1 MATTTQSNVFL
12 PELVA
17 EAVKTEMGKAD
28 AFSSARMASFGI
40 IKTDMPDG
48 PGMIGKEVRIPHIS
62 MVGDYTD
69 LNDGVDIT
77 PRSMTSDYA
86 TASVARSGLGIDV
99 TSWANDISPA
109 LTPEQAFAK
118 QWMQKLNKKID
129 KTLMSVAVASS
140 GLPTSQVI
148 DSYSATTPVYANY
161 DAFVDLKGTLNDRSF
176 ERYGLLMHSKVA
188 TQLRKTKDSIGRN
201 IDLWSLLPSLFDDR
215 LDIVVSDRCAVS
227 DGVFVVTES
236 GTTPPDVTLT
246 GTPNRRIIFRMECT
260 TLGARGTA
268 IVRTSINGG
277 LTWKTGI
284 TTAATFTLVDPDDDD
299 ASTGVTINYESATAA
314 VNNVWT
320 ATGTM
325 KAATVLLAPKSLAF
339 WMNGAHATPEYIR
352 APAGDRHSWYSNL
365 YYASARYSHDYENER
380 RPDVSILYTN
390 IPV

>member
-12 PELVA
+12 PELLA

-28 AFSSARMASFGI
+28 AFTSARMASYAV
-40 IKTDMPDG
+40 IKTDMPEG
-48 PGMIGKEVRIPHIS
+48 PGSIGKEVRIPHIS
-62 MVGDYTD
+62 MIGNYTD

-77 PRSMTSDYA
+77 PRSIASDYT
-86 TASVARSGLGIDV
+86 TASVARAGLALDV
-99 TSWANDISPA
+99 TTWANDASPA

-118 QWMQKLNKKID
+118 QWVQKLNKKID
-129 KTLMSVAVASS
+129 TTLMSAAVASS
-140 GLPTSQVI
+140 GMPTSQVI

-161 DAFVDLKGTLNDRSF
+161 DSFVDLKGTLNDREF

-188 TQLRKTKDSIGRN
+188 TQLRKTKDSVGRN
-201 IDLWSLLPSLFDDR
+201 IDLWSLLPSLFDNR
-215 LDIVVSDRCAVS
+215 LDIVISDRCAIS
-227 DGVFVVTES
+227 DGTFVVTES

-246 GTPNRRIIFRMECT
+246 GTPNRRINFRMECT

-268 IVRTSINGG
+268 VVRTSINGG

-284 TTAATFTLVDPDDDD
+284 TTAATFSLLDPDDDD
-299 ASTGVTINYESATAA
+299 ASTGVTVNYENASAA

-320 ATGTM
+320 ATGTQ

-339 WMNGAHATPEYIR
+339 WMNGSLVAPEYER
-352 APAGDRHSWYSNL
+352 KVLGDRKIWASNL
-365 YYASARYSHDYENER
+365 YYASARFTHDYENER
-380 RPDVSILYTN
+380 RPDVALLYTN